1 MRPSLTA
8 EMADVVVQDRIEAA
22 EHFRTAERTAERQ
35 RQTARRGASEPDR
48 YETVTVRLAGAQDQ
62 AAVRKLA
69 ERDGRREPPA
79 PLLVAEAEGRLLAAR
94 SLADGRSV
102 ADPFQPTAH
111 LTELLALRSVHLHS
125 DGFIPKRAG
134 LRERLGIARRFVHS

>member
-22 EHFRTAERTAERQ
+22 ERFRTAERQ
-35 RQTARRGASEPDR
+35 RQTARRAASEPDR

-62 AAVRKLA
+62 AAVRRLA

-102 ADPFQPTAH
+102 ADPFQHTAH
-111 LTELLALRSVHLHS
+111 LSELLALRSVHLHS